1 LGPADSSRGPLPSSL
16 VWRAGLVGAVA
27 ATLVNLVA
35 WLVVQQLL
43 DAGLRIPEQ
52 PGSTELQPLPLGPVV
67 LATFATALA
76 AVVLLWLL
84 TRRGPAGLRLWTI
97 LAVAFGLLT
106 CLAPFSLDVSL
117 GEQLGLLLFHVLAL
131 VTLVGVV
138 RQQLAG
144 ARRPGQ

>member
-1 LGPADSSRGPLPSSL
+1 VTEASTAPPSRGPLPSRL
-16 VWRAGLVGAVA
+16 VWRAGLVAAVA
-27 ATLVNLVA
+27 ATLVNVVA

-43 DAGLRIPEQ
+43 DAGLQIPEQ
-52 PGSTELQPLPLGPVV
+52 PGGAELQPLPLGPVV
-67 LATFATALA
+67 FATFGTALA

-84 TRRGPAGLRLWTI
+84 TRSGPAGVRVWTI

-106 CLAPFSLDVSL
+106 CFAPFSLDVSL

-131 VTLVGVV
+131 VTLVAVV

-144 ARRPGQ
+144 AR